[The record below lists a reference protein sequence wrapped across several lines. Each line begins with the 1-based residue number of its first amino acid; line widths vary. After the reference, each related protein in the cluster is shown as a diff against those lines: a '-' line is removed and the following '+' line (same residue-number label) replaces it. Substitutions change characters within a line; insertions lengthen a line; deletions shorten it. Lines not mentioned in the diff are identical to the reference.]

1 MTCPNSDPNFNLI
14 LKSLFGNDSPDLR
27 KKVFYGICIPTRI
40 ILYSAIFY
48 FRDIPILQAV
58 VGIAALIT
66 TIRLISSLQAPGNQW
81 WSKRWQFFISV
92 VLVIVC
98 AATYMQKMN
107 SIVMPLVLFL
117 SVVVGFIQ
125 SFFINFC

>member
-1 MTCPNSDPNFNLI
+1 MICPNSDPNFNII

-27 KKVFYGICIPTRI
+27 KNVFYGMCIPTRI

-66 TIRLISSLQAPGNQW
+66 AARLFSSLRNPGNQW
-81 WSKRWQFFISV
+81 WSKRWHFFISV

-117 SVVVGFIQ
+117 SVLVGFIQ
-125 SFFINFC
+125 SFFIDFC

>member
-1 MTCPNSDPNFNLI
+1 MTCPNSDLSFNVVMQN
-14 LKSLFGNDSPDLR
+14 LFGNDSPELR
-27 KKVFYGICIPTRI
+27 KKLFYGICIPTRI
-40 ILYSAIFY
+40 ILYSAVFY
-48 FRDIPILQAV
+48 FRDIPILQVV

-66 TIRLISSLQAPGNQW
+66 AIRLYPSLKAPGNQW
-81 WSKRWQFFISV
+81 WSKRWHFCISV

-117 SVVVGFIQ
+117 SVIVGFIQ